1 MASKKSHNWD
11 ELREKLIAGIKAGQV
26 EPNWKD
32 CANFLGI
39 HPASFRSG
47 LEQEWGLKH
56 PKDLISEGL
65 VEDMP
70 KKMGLEVT
78 SDNINGITVN
88 YVGEQVKSLED
99 LIRTCKI
106 DLNVWECVDQK
117 PNSWGNAMKV
127 RKSVGDKVIE
137 EVVVVTIHQIRAYFR
152 RIRPLPIMPMI
163 QPVEVRVVQPKRETP
178 KTDGLQRALII
189 PDPQIG
195 FRRRLN
201 DHKLDP
207 FHDRQALDLALQ
219 IARAEKVTSV
229 EIIGDWLDMSEFSV
243 RWTPEPEFFWTT
255 QPSLIE
261 AAWWLA
267 QFSFVPVK
275 RLLEGNHERRIRD
288 WTNSYA
294 RAAYGLRPVDELDLP
309 PALSIERLVPMEA
322 LGVQYIQGY
331 PGNGYWLN
339 ENVLVE
345 HGDVVRSAPGATA
358 GAVVT
363 KSTYTTVFGHV
374 HRREL
379 VSRRIKTRDGDAF
392 QTAFCPGCTCR
403 VDGVVPGSTSKDQ
416 WQQGLGLIE
425 YTADRENIIPINI
438 QNGQALF
445 NGRVYAARPAEE
457 LDAELNAMIQSALD
471 RMKM

>member
-1 MASKKSHNWD
+1 MVAKTTHDWD
-11 ELREKLIAGIKAGQV
+11 GLREKLKAGLKAGIVQPTWG
-26 EPNWKD
+26 E
-32 CANFLGI
+32 CANFLGL
-39 HPASFRSG
+39 HPATFRTG
-47 LEQEWGLKH
+47 LEREWKLKH
-56 PKDLISEGL
+56 PKDLIGEGL

-70 KKMGLEVT
+70 NKLGLDIVEGK
-78 SDNINGITVN
+78 NNLEVN
-88 YVGEQVKSLED
+88 YVGEHARTLED
-99 LIRTCKI
+99 LIRICK
-106 DLNVWECVDQK
+106 VDTTIWQCADYK
-117 PNSWGNAMKV
+117 PNMWENSMKV
-127 RKSVGDKVIE
+127 RKGEDE
-137 EVVVVTIHQIRAYFR
+137 HVVVVPLYQIKAYFV
-152 RIRPLPIMPMI
+152 RIRPIAVMPMI
-163 QPVEVRVVQPKRETP
+163 QPVEVKVKPAKQEKPV
-178 KTDGLQRALII
+178 TDGLQRALVI

-457 LDAELNAMIQSALD
+457 LDAELNTMIQGALD